1 MPLSSQSEDKEVLSS
16 KRIGYYDE
24 TESAMSPPIDSQAS
38 QPEKE
43 EVVQPINSVKK
54 GFQDL
59 KSLSDADD
67 ENYSDDAEFWK
78 NKHLIDDL
86 TFSNLLTY

>member
-16 KRIGYYDE
+16 KRLGYYDE

-78 NKHLIDDL
+78 NKHLIDDF